1 MSTIQPK
8 LVTSGSHT
16 NKPMTATQ
24 KLPSWLT
31 HLKNL
36 DGGVIHLTGVVS
48 GTLGQPNIVDTDH
61 LQCTITVH
69 DMNFFRLMLQ
79 QGSLGAAESYLGSE
93 WDVDDLVVLIR
104 ILVRNRQ
111 RLDKV
116 DNAFFARISQAV
128 LRVWYARSRNNKDG
142 SKRNIAAHYDLSN
155 DFFKLFLDENLMYS
169 SAVYE
174 SPTQSL
180 EDASNHK
187 LALICHHL
195 KLSSKDHLIEI
206 GTGWGGFAIYAALH
220 YNCKVT
226 TTTISQAQYNE
237 ACQRVKDAG
246 LSHKIQVLL
255 EDYRDLTGTYDKL
268 VSIEMIEAVGH
279 QYLPEYFRTCQK
291 LLKPNGLG
299 LIQAITIEDTRYKLA
314 LNSVDFIKRYIFP
327 GSFIPCTSLMVSTAA
342 NEGLK
347 LKYLSDIG
355 QSYALT
361 LREWRKRFLEKLP
374 QVQSMGFDQRFI
386 RMWTFYLCYCEG
398 AFIEGAISDV
408 HLLFENSMRTD

>member
-1 MSTIQPK
+1 MSTMQTKHMTVNPNAGVVA
-8 LVTSGSHT
+8 VT
-16 NKPMTATQ
+16 KQ
-24 KLPSWLT
+24 KLPAWLN
-31 HLKNL
+31 HLKDL
-36 DGGVIHLTGVVS
+36 EGGVIHLTGVVS
-48 GTLGQPNIVDTDH
+48 GTLGQLNVLVADQ

-79 QGSLGAAESYLGSE
+79 QGSLGAAESYISAE

-104 ILVRNRQ
+104 IMVRNRH

-128 LRVWYARSRNNKDG
+128 LRVWYAKNRNNKDG

-180 EDASNHK
+180 EDASNNK
-187 LALICHHL
+187 LAQICDHL
-195 KLSSKDHLIEI
+195 KLSAKDHVIEI
-206 GTGWGGFAIYAALH
+206 GSGWGGFAIYAALH
-220 YNCKVT
+220 YGCKVT
-226 TTTISQAQYNE
+226 TTTISQAQYDE
-237 ACQRVKDAG
+237 ACARVEAAG
-246 LSHKIQVLL
+246 LSHKIQILL
-255 EDYRDLTGTYDKL
+255 KDYRDLTGTYDKL

-279 QYLPEYFRTCQK
+279 QYLSQYFAKCQS
-291 LLKPNGLG
+291 LLKTNGLG

-327 GSFIPCTSLMVSTAA
+327 GSFIPCNSLMINTAA
-342 NEGLK
+342 EQGLK
-347 LKYLSDIG
+347 LKHLSDIG
-355 QSYALT
+355 QSYAMT

-374 QVQSMGFDQRFI
+374 QVQDMGFDQRFI
-386 RMWTFYLCYCEG
+386 RMWDFYFCYCEG
-398 AFIEGAISDV
+398 GFMEGAISDV

>member
-1 MSTIQPK
+1 MNTMQSNPMNVSAPEITQTI
-8 LVTSGSHT
+8 
-16 NKPMTATQ
+16 TQ
-24 KLPSWLT
+24 NNLPSWLN
-31 HLKNL
+31 HLKDL
-36 DGGVIHLTGVVS
+36 DGGVIHLTGVVQ
-48 GTLGQPNIVDTDH
+48 GTLGQPNALVADQLH
-61 LQCTITVH
+61 CTIIVH

-79 QGSLGAAESYLGSE
+79 QGSLGAAESYLREE
-93 WDVDDLVVLIR
+93 WDVDNLVVLIR
-104 ILVRNRQ
+104 IMVRNRH

-128 LRVWYARSRNNKDG
+128 LRVWYARNRNNKDG

-187 LALICHHL
+187 LALICDHL
-195 KLSSKDHLIEI
+195 KLSAKDHVIEI

-220 YNCKVT
+220 YGCKVT

-237 ACQRVKDAG
+237 ACKRVDDAG
-246 LSHKIQVLL
+246 LSHKIQVILQ
-255 EDYRDLTGTYDKL
+255 DYRDLTGTYDKL

-279 QYLPEYFRTCQK
+279 QYLPQYFATCQR
-291 LLKPNGLG
+291 LLKKNGLG
-299 LIQAITIEDTRYKLA
+299 LIQAITIEDTRYKQA

-327 GSFIPCTSLMVSTAA
+327 GSFIPCNALMINTAA
-342 NEGLK
+342 EQGLK
-347 LKYLSDIG
+347 LKHLSDIG

-374 QVQSMGFDQRFI
+374 QVQDMGFDTRFV
-386 RMWTFYLCYCEG
+386 RMWDFYLCYCEG
-398 AFIEGAISDV
+398 GFIEGAISDV
-408 HLLFENSMRTD
+408 HLLFENSMQPD

>member
-1 MSTIQPK
+1 MHSKVGTA
-8 LVTSGSHT
+8 GSDA
-16 NKPMTATQ
+16 NKSVTATQ
-24 KLPSWLT
+24 KLPSWLN
-31 HLKNL
+31 HLKSL
-36 DGGVIHLTGVVS
+36 DGGVIHLTGLVS
-48 GTLGQPNIVDTDH
+48 GTLGQPNLVDTNQ

-69 DMNFFRLMLQ
+69 DMSFFRLMLQ
-79 QGSLGAAESYLGSE
+79 QGSLGAAESYLDSG

-128 LRVWYARSRNNKDG
+128 LRVWYARSRNNKGG

-155 DFFKLFLDENLMYS
+155 DFFKLFLDKNMMYS
-169 SAVYE
+169 SAVYQ
-174 SPTQSL
+174 SHTQSL

-187 LALICHHL
+187 LALICDYL
-195 KLSSKDHLIEI
+195 KLSSKDHVIEI
-206 GTGWGGFAIYAALH
+206 GTGWGGFAIYAALN

-226 TTTISQAQYNE
+226 TTTISQAQYDE
-237 ACQRVKDAG
+237 ACKRVRDAG

-255 EDYRDLTGTYDKL
+255 EDYRDLKGTYDKL

-279 QYLPEYFRTCQK
+279 QYLPEYFRTCQN

-347 LKYLSDIG
+347 LKHLSDIG

-361 LREWRKRFLEKLP
+361 LCEWRKRFLEKLP
-374 QVQSMGFDQRFI
+374 EVQSMGFDRRFI
-386 RMWTFYLCYCEG
+386 RMWEFYLCYCEG

-408 HLLFENSMRTD
+408 HLLFENSMRAD